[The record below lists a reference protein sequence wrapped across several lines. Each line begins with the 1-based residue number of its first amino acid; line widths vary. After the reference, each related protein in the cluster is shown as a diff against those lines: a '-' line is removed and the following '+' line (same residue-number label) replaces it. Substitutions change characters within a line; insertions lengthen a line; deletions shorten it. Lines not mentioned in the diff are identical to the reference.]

1 MAVAGSET
9 HREGAGVDR
18 SLRQKELEVAR
29 EIFDAFL
36 TASNAVEVYRL
47 ALARLTPLVNASF
60 ASIFL
65 RDPADTTLLKL
76 ACAQNWPQ
84 SSARFLSQL
93 RIREGRGPTG
103 AAVAEKRAI
112 TVSDVFSDAGLREW
126 WDPARELG
134 FVSLITLP
142 LIHDHDAVGALSF
155 YFDAPRS
162 FGEDELHL
170 LRLIADQ
177 LAAVTRR
184 AHLLEAVR
192 QEVQQL
198 RIEKETLEQR
208 MQEAES
214 AKRLKDEFVAN
225 MSHEL
230 RTPLTSIIGYA
241 DLLLDGQAGPLEPR
255 QRTLVSRVD
264 GAAAVLL
271 HLINDLLEL
280 SQLKLGRAQLVFQ
293 PADAVLLLKRA
304 IDIVG
309 AVPPRV
315 ELVVEAAAPRVDIVT
330 DGDKVVKII
339 ENLLSNAYK
348 FTTSGS
354 VTARVRQVMRNG
366 QPSVEWTITD
376 TGIGIR
382 NEDRE
387 NVFDEFRQVD
397 GSSTRLYGGTGLG
410 LALCRRLSELL
421 GGEIDLQSEPGKG
434 STFRV
439 TLPVVPAS

>member
-1 MAVAGSET
+1 M
-9 HREGAGVDR
+9 
-18 SLRQKELEVAR
+18 ELEVAR
-29 EIFDAFL
+29 EIIDAFL

-65 RDPADTTLLKL
+65 RDPADPTLLKL

-112 TVSDVFSDAGLREW
+112 SVHDVFADSSLREW

-142 LIHDHDAVGALSF
+142 LIHDDSAVGALSF
-155 YFDAPRS
+155 YFEAPRE
-162 FGEDELHL
+162 FADDELHL

-184 AHLLEAVR
+184 AHLLESVR

-198 RIEKETLEQR
+198 RIEKQALEHRIQD
-208 MQEAES
+208 AEGS
-214 AKRLKDEFVAN
+214 KRLKDEFLAN

-241 DLLLDGQAGPLEPR
+241 DLLLDGQAGALEPR
-255 QRTLVSRVD
+255 QRTLVSRMD
-264 GAAAVLL
+264 AAAGVLL

-280 SQLKLGRAQLVFQ
+280 SQLKLGRAQLVYQ
-293 PADAVLLLKRA
+293 PTDAVLLAKRA
-304 IDIVG
+304 ADLVG
-309 AVPPRV
+309 DVPAHV
-315 ELVVEAAAPRVDIVT
+315 EFSISGNPERVDVVT
-330 DGDKVVKII
+330 DADKVVKIL
-339 ENLLSNAYK
+339 ENLLSNAFK
-348 FTTSGS
+348 FTSSGS
-354 VTARVRQVMRNG
+354 VSVHVRTLMRDER
-366 QPSVEWTITD
+366 PHVEWAVAD

-382 NEDRE
+382 KEDRD

-421 GGEIDLQSEPGKG
+421 GGSIDVQSEAGKG
-434 STFRV
+434 STFRLTIAV
-439 TLPVVPAS
+439 LPPQ

>member
-1 MAVAGSET
+1 M
-9 HREGAGVDR
+9 
-18 SLRQKELEVAR
+18 ELEVAR

-36 TASNAVEVYRL
+36 TANNAVEVYRL
-47 ALARLTPLVNASF
+47 ALARLTPLVHASF

-65 RDPADTTLLKL
+65 RDPADPTLLKL

-112 TVSDVFSDAGLREW
+112 TVQDVFSDTGLREW

-142 LIHDHDAVGALSF
+142 LIHDSEAVGALSF
-155 YFDAPRS
+155 YFDAPRE
-162 FGEDELHL
+162 FAEDELHL

-184 AHLLEAVR
+184 AHMLESVR
-192 QEVQQL
+192 REVQQL
-198 RIEKETLEQR
+198 RIEKQTLEQR
-208 MQEAES
+208 MHAAEGS
-214 AKRLKDEFVAN
+214 KRLKDEFLAN

-241 DLLLDGQAGPLEPR
+241 DLLLDGQAGELEPR
-255 QRTLVSRVD
+255 QRTLISRVD
-264 GAAAVLL
+264 SAAGVLL

-280 SQLKLGRAQLVFQ
+280 SQLKLGRSQLVFE
-293 PADAVLLLKRA
+293 PADAELLVKRA
-304 IDIVG
+304 LDLAG
-309 AVPPRV
+309 EPPERV
-315 ELVVEAAAPRVDIVT
+315 EFSMDAPEKIETVT

-339 ENLLSNAYK
+339 ENLLSNAFK

-354 VTARVRQVMRNG
+354 VTVRIRSVMRDLT
-366 QPSVEWTITD
+366 PCVEWSIAD

-382 NEDRE
+382 SEERE
-387 NVFDEFRQVD
+387 NIFDEFRQLD

-410 LALCRRLSELL
+410 LALCKRLAELL
-421 GGEIDLQSEPGKG
+421 GGDIVVQTEVGKG
-434 STFRV
+434 STFRL
-439 TLPVVPAS
+439 TLPVLPES

>member
-1 MAVAGSET
+1 MEQ
-9 HREGAGVDR
+9 

-36 TASNAVEVYRL
+36 TANNAVEVYRL

-65 RDPADTTLLKL
+65 RDPADPTLLKL
-76 ACAQNWPQ
+76 ASAQNWPQ
-84 SSARFLSQL
+84 SSARFLGQL

-112 TVSDVFSDAGLREW
+112 TVRDVFADSGLREW

-142 LIHDHDAVGALSF
+142 LLHDDDAVGALSF
-155 YFDAPRS
+155 YFDSPRE
-162 FGEDELHL
+162 FEEDELHL

-184 AHLLEAVR
+184 AHLLESVR

-198 RIEKETLEQR
+198 RIEKQALEQR
-208 MQEAES
+208 MQDAEG

-241 DLLLDGQAGPLEPR
+241 DLLLDGQAGVLEPR

-264 GAAAVLL
+264 AAAGILL

-293 PADAVLLLKRA
+293 PADAVLLVKRA
-304 IDIVG
+304 ADIVG
-309 AVPPRV
+309 SPPPRV
-315 ELVVEAAAPRVDIVT
+315 EFSIESATPKVDLVT
-330 DGDKVVKII
+330 DADKVVKIL
-339 ENLLSNAYK
+339 ENLLSNAFK
-348 FTTSGS
+348 FTTGGS
-354 VTARVRQVMRNG
+354 VRAEVRPVTRNG
-366 QPSVEWTITD
+366 EPCIEWSITD

-382 NEDRE
+382 NDERE
-387 NVFDEFRQVD
+387 TVFDEFRQVD

-421 GGEIDLQSEPGKG
+421 GGDIALQTELGKG

-439 TLPVVPAS
+439 TLPVVPATA

>member
-1 MAVAGSET
+1 ME
-9 HREGAGVDR
+9 H
-18 SLRQKELEVAR
+18 SLRQLELEVAR
-29 EIFDAFL
+29 EIIDAFL
-36 TASNAVEVYRL
+36 TSSNAVEVYRL
-47 ALARLTPLVNASF
+47 ALARLTPLVQASF

-65 RDPADTTLLKL
+65 RDPADPTLLKL
-76 ACAQNWPQ
+76 VCAQNWPQ

-112 TVSDVFSDAGLREW
+112 SVNDVFSDQSLREW
-126 WDPARELG
+126 WEPARELG

-142 LIHDHDAVGALSF
+142 LLHEDDAVGALSF
-155 YFDAPRS
+155 YFAAPRE

-177 LAAVTRR
+177 LAAVVRR
-184 AHLLEAVR
+184 THLLESVK

-198 RIEKETLEQR
+198 RIEKNALEQR
-208 MQEAES
+208 MQEAED
-214 AKRLKDEFVAN
+214 AKRLKDEFLAN

-255 QRTLVSRVD
+255 QKTLVSRVD
-264 GAAAVLL
+264 ASAAVLL

-280 SQLKLGRAQLVFQ
+280 SQLKLGRAQVVSQ
-293 PADAVLLLKRA
+293 PADAVLLVKRA
-304 IDIVG
+304 AELAG
-309 AVPPRV
+309 EPQPRV
-315 ELVVEAAAPRVDIVT
+315 EFKIVQSAERIEIVT
-330 DGDKVVKII
+330 DTDKVVKVL

-348 FTTSGS
+348 FTSSGS
-354 VTARVRQVMRNG
+354 VTASVRQMMRNG
-366 QPSVEWTITD
+366 RPHIEWSVAD

-382 NEDRE
+382 TEDRAHI
-387 NVFDEFRQVD
+387 FDEFRQVD

-410 LALCRRLSELL
+410 LALCLRIAELL
-421 GGEIDLQSEPGKG
+421 GGDISVQSDPGKG
-434 STFRV
+434 STFRL
-439 TLPVVPAS
+439 TLPVLPNGA

>member
-1 MAVAGSET
+1 
-9 HREGAGVDR
+9 
-18 SLRQKELEVAR
+18 LELEVAR
-29 EIFDAFL
+29 EIIDAFL
-36 TASNAVEVYRL
+36 TANNAVEVYRL

-65 RDPADTTLLKL
+65 RDPADPTLLKL

-84 SSARFLSQL
+84 SSARFLGQL

-112 TVSDVFSDAGLREW
+112 SVHDVFADTTLREW
-126 WDPARELG
+126 WEPARELG

-142 LIHDHDAVGALSF
+142 LLHEDHAVGALSF
-155 YFDAPRS
+155 YFAAPRD
-162 FGEDELHL
+162 FGDDELHL

-177 LAAVTRR
+177 LAAVVRR
-184 AHLLEAVR
+184 THLLESVR
-192 QEVQQL
+192 QEAQQL
-198 RIEKETLEQR
+198 RIEKQALERR
-208 MQEAES
+208 MQDAED
-214 AKRLKDEFVAN
+214 AKRLKDEFLAN

-264 GAAAVLL
+264 ASAAVLL

-280 SQLKLGRAQLVFQ
+280 SQLKLGRAQLVTQ

-304 IDIVG
+304 ADLAGSPQPNVEFRIEQDAERIDV
-309 AVPPRV
+309 
-315 ELVVEAAAPRVDIVT
+315 VT
-330 DGDKVVKII
+330 DSDKVVKVL
-339 ENLLSNAYK
+339 ENLLSNAFK
-348 FTTSGS
+348 FTSSGS
-354 VTARVRQVMRNG
+354 VRASVRQTMRNG
-366 QPSVEWTITD
+366 RPHIEWTITD

-382 NEDRE
+382 AEDRE
-387 NVFDEFRQVD
+387 RIFDEFRQVD

-410 LALCRRLSELL
+410 LALCLRLAELL
-421 GGEIDLQSEPGKG
+421 GGDINVQSESAKG
-434 STFRV
+434 STFRL
-439 TLPVVPAS
+439 TLPVLPHD

>member
-1 MAVAGSET
+1 LE
-9 HREGAGVDR
+9 R
-18 SLRQKELEVAR
+18 SLRQLELEVAR
-29 EIFDAFL
+29 EIIDAFL
-36 TASNAVEVYRL
+36 TANNAVEVYRL

-65 RDPADTTLLKL
+65 RDPQDPTLLKL
-76 ACAQNWPQ
+76 VCAQNWPQ

-112 TVSDVFSDAGLREW
+112 SVNDVFSDTTLREW
-126 WDPARELG
+126 WEPARELG

-142 LIHDHDAVGALSF
+142 LIHDTDAVGALSF
-155 YFDAPRS
+155 YFAAPRE

-177 LAAVTRR
+177 LAAVVRR
-184 AHLLEAVR
+184 THLLESVR

-198 RIEKETLEQR
+198 RIEKQTLQAR
-208 MQEAES
+208 MQDAED
-214 AKRLKDEFVAN
+214 AKRLKDEFLSN

-255 QRTLVSRVD
+255 QKTLVSRVD
-264 GAAAVLL
+264 ASAAVLL

-280 SQLKLGRAQLVFQ
+280 SQLKLGRAHVVSQA
-293 PADAVLLLKRA
+293 ADAVLLAKRA
-304 IDIVG
+304 ADVAG
-309 AVPPRV
+309 EPP
-315 ELVVEAAAPRVDIVT
+315 ARVDFRIDANETRIDLVT
-330 DGDKVVKII
+330 DPDKVVKVL

-348 FTTSGS
+348 FTSSGS
-354 VTARVRQVMRNG
+354 VILRVRQLMRG
-366 QPSVEWTITD
+366 GTPHVEWSVTD
-376 TGIGIR
+376 TGIGIKA
-382 NEDRE
+382 EDRE
-387 NVFDEFRQVD
+387 HIFDEFRQVD

-410 LALCRRLSELL
+410 LALCLRIAELL
-421 GGEIDLQSEPGKG
+421 GGDVTAQSEPGKG
-434 STFRV
+434 STFCL
-439 TLPVVPAS
+439 TLPVMPNRAPL